1 MWTIR
6 QARRWATVTVAILP
20 AMMLAFAVRAA
31 LSRDWV
37 GVAIVL
43 AIGAAFVA
51 QNARRVRR
59 DPEAASGQGF
69 ARDEREAY
77 IQLRGL
83 AAVGQAAILISFGL
97 LAAVIV
103 TNPHPRWYTWL
114 VILLFGGLG
123 LVQAVTVGWLRRRS

>member
-43 AIGAAFVA
+43 AIGAAYTA
-51 QNARRVRR
+51 QVARRVRR
-59 DPEAASGQGF
+59 DPEAASEQGF

-83 AAVGQAAILISFGL
+83 AAVGQAAILISFGVL
-97 LAAVIV
+97 VAVV
-103 TNPHPRWYTWL
+103 VRNPHPHWYLWVT
-114 VILLFGGLG
+114 LLLTGALG
-123 LVQAVTVGWLRRRS
+123 LVQATTVGYLRRHS